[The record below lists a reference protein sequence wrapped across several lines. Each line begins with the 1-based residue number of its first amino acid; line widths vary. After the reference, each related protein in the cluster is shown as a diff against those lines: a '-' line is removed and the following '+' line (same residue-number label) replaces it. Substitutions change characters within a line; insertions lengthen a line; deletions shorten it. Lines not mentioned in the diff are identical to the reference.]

1 MWRGELILLAE
12 KLNMISPGGG
22 VAAAHLQ
29 DVQHYA
35 MDSAVRVAPDVVE
48 DAECPDV

>member
-1 MWRGELILLAE
+1 
-12 KLNMISPGGG
+12 MISPGGG

-29 DVQHYA
+29 DAQHYA